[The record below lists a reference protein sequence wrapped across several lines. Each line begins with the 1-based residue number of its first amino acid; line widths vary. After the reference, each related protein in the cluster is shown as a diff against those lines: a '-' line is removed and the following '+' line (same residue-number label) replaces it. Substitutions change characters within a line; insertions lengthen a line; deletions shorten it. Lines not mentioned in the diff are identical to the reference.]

1 MFTRRAMLAAAA
13 GVVASRVTDSWA
25 QPAFPA
31 RPVTIVAP
39 FTPGTPADVAARRVA
54 QAMTGTLSQSVVV
67 ENRSGAGGTTG
78 SEYVARAEPDGYTLI
93 AGTQS
98 THAINVGLYR
108 NLRYHPTHSF
118 APISRI
124 SSAPNVVVVAATLKV
139 RTMTELIAL
148 AKQQN
153 AEGRPLSFGSGGS
166 GTTAHRGAE
175 VLKQAAG
182 INLVHIP
189 YRGTSQAMTDVLT
202 GRVDMMFAPIVV
214 ALPHVQSGAVRGLS
228 ITSPDRSPLLPEVP
242 TVREAG
248 LPAAEIEV
256 WIGLFAP
263 ARTPDTVIGTLYDGL
278 VRALKLPPVR
288 EGFRK
293 EGSDVVI
300 DASPA
305 AFSRFVD
312 KEIAIWAK
320 VVQQSGATIE

>member
-1 MFTRRAMLAAAA
+1 MFTRRAVLAAAA
-13 GVVASRVTDSWA
+13 GVVASPVTDSWA
-25 QPAFPA
+25 QPAFPT

-54 QAMTGTLSQSVVV
+54 QAMTRILSQSVVV

-108 NLRYHPTHSF
+108 NLRYHPTRSF

-124 SSAPNVVVVAATLKV
+124 SAAPNVVVVPTTLKV
-139 RTMTELIAL
+139 GTMKELIAL

-153 AEGRPLSFGSGGS
+153 AEGLPLSFGSGGS
-166 GTTAHRGAE
+166 GTTAHLGAE

-182 INLVHIP
+182 INMVHIP

-214 ALPHVQSGAVRGLS
+214 ALPHIQSGAVRGLS

-248 LPAAEIEV
+248 LPEAETEV

-263 ARTPDTVIGTLYDGL
+263 ARTPDAVIGTLYDGL
-278 VRALKLPPVR
+278 VRALKMPAVR
-288 EGFRK
+288 EGFGK

-300 DASPA
+300 DVSPA
-305 AFSRFVD
+305 VFSRFVD
-312 KEIAIWAK
+312 EEIATWAK
-320 VVQQSGATIE
+320 VVQQSGVTIE

>member
-1 MFTRRAMLAAAA
+1 MFTRRAALAAAA

-25 QPAFPA
+25 QPAFPI

-54 QAMTGTLSQSVVV
+54 QAMAGTLGQSVVV

-78 SEYVARAEPDGYTLI
+78 SEYVARADPDGYTLI

-108 NLRYHPTHSF
+108 NLRYHPTRSF

-124 SSAPNVVVVAATLKV
+124 SAAPNVVVVSAALKIG
-139 RTMTELIAL
+139 TMKELIAL
-148 AKQQN
+148 AKQRN
-153 AEGRPLSFGSGGS
+153 AEAQPLSFGSGGS
-166 GTTAHRGAE
+166 GTTAHLGAE
-175 VLKQAAG
+175 VLKQASG
-182 INLVHIP
+182 INMVHIP
-189 YRGTSQAMTDVLT
+189 YRGTSQAITDVLT

-214 ALPHVQSGAVRGLS
+214 ALPHIQSGAVRGLS

-248 LPAAEIEV
+248 LPEAETEV

-263 ARTPDTVIGTLYDGL
+263 AHTPEAVIGTLYDGL
-278 VRALKLPPVR
+278 VRALKMPAVR
-288 EGFRK
+288 EGFAK

-305 AFSRFVD
+305 VFSRFVD
-312 KEIAIWAK
+312 EEIAAWAK

>member
-25 QPAFPA
+25 QPAFPT

-108 NLRYHPTHSF
+108 NLRYHPTRSF

-124 SSAPNVVVVAATLKV
+124 SSAPNVVVVAAALRV
-139 RTMTELIAL
+139 ATMTELIAL
-148 AKQQN
+148 AKQKN
-153 AEGRPLSFGSGGS
+153 AEGQPLSFGSGGS
-166 GTTAHRGAE
+166 GTTAHLGAE
-175 VLKQAAG
+175 VLKRAAG
-182 INLVHIP
+182 INVVHIP

-214 ALPHVQSGAVRGLS
+214 ALPHIQSGAVRGLS
-228 ITSPDRSPLLPEVP
+228 ITSPARSPLLPEVP

-248 LPAAEIEV
+248 LPETETEV

-263 ARTPDTVIGTLYDGL
+263 ARTPYTVIGTLYDGL
-278 VRALKLPPVR
+278 VRALKMPAVR
-288 EGFRK
+288 EGFGK
-293 EGSDVVI
+293 EGSHVVL

-305 AFSRFVD
+305 VFRRFVD
-312 KEIAIWAK
+312 EEIAMWAK
-320 VVQQSGATIE
+320 VVQRSGVTIE

>member
-13 GVVASRVTDSWA
+13 GVIASRTDSWA
-25 QPAFPA
+25 QPAFPT

-54 QAMTGTLSQSVVV
+54 QAMTGILSQSVVV

-78 SEYVARAEPDGYTLI
+78 SEYVARAGPDGYTLI

-108 NLRYHPTHSF
+108 NLRYYPTRSF
-118 APISRI
+118 TPISRI
-124 SSAPNVVVVAATLKV
+124 SAAPNVVVVAATLEV
-139 RTMTELIAL
+139 GTMTELIAL
-148 AKQQN
+148 AQQQKT
-153 AEGRPLSFGSGGS
+153 EGRPLSFGSGGS
-166 GTTAHRGAE
+166 GTTAHFGAE

-214 ALPHVQSGAVRGLS
+214 ALPHIQSGAVRGLS
-228 ITSPDRSPLLPEVP
+228 ITSPARSPLLPEVP

-248 LPAAEIEV
+248 LPETETEV

-263 ARTPDTVIGTLYDGL
+263 ARTPDAVIGTLYDGL
-278 VRALKLPPVR
+278 VRALKLPAVR
-288 EGFRK
+288 EGFGK

-312 KEIAIWAK
+312 EEIATWAK

>member
-1 MFTRRAMLAAAA
+1 MFARRAMLAGAAS
-13 GVVASRVTDSWA
+13 VVAAWVPDSWA
-25 QPAFPA
+25 QPAFPT

-98 THAINVGLYR
+98 THAINVALYR
-108 NLRYHPTHSF
+108 NLRYHPARSF

-124 SSAPNVVVVAATLKV
+124 SAAPNVVVVPATLKV
-139 RTMTELIAL
+139 GTMTELIAL

-153 AEGRPLSFGSGGS
+153 AEGQPLSFGSGGS
-166 GTTAHRGAE
+166 GTTAHLGAE

-182 INLVHIP
+182 INMVHIP

-202 GRVDMMFAPIVV
+202 GRVDTMFAPIVV
-214 ALPHVQSGAVRGLS
+214 ALPHIQSGVVRGLS
-228 ITSPDRSPLLPEVP
+228 ITSPDRSPLLPEVS
-242 TVREAG
+242 TVRESG
-248 LPAAEIEV
+248 LPEAETEV

-263 ARTPDTVIGTLYDGL
+263 ARTPDIVIGTLYDGL
-278 VRALKLPPVR
+278 VRALKMPAVR
-288 EGFRK
+288 ESFGK
-293 EGSDVVI
+293 EGSDVVV

-305 AFSRFVD
+305 AFGRFVD
-312 KEIAIWAK
+312 REIATWAK

>member
-1 MFTRRAMLAAAA
+1 MFTRRAALAAA
-13 GVVASRVTDSWA
+13 GVVASGLTDSWA
-25 QPAFPA
+25 QPAFPT
-31 RPVTIVAP
+31 RPITIVAP

-78 SEYVARAEPDGYTLI
+78 SESVARAQPDGYTLI

-98 THAINVGLYR
+98 THAINVGIYR
-108 NLRYHPTHSF
+108 NLRYHPTRSF
-118 APISRI
+118 APISRM
-124 SSAPNVVVVAATLKV
+124 SAAPNVVVIPAALKV
-139 RTMTELIAL
+139 GTMKELIAL
-148 AKQQN
+148 AKQRN
-153 AEGRPLSFGSGGS
+153 TEGQPLSFGSGGS
-166 GTTAHRGAE
+166 GTTAHLGAE

-182 INLVHIP
+182 INMVHIP

-214 ALPHVQSGAVRGLS
+214 ALPHIQSGAVRGLS
-228 ITSPDRSPLLPEVP
+228 MTSPDRSPLLPEVS

-248 LPAAEIEV
+248 LPEAETEV

-263 ARTPDTVIGTLYDGL
+263 ARTSDAVIGTLYDGL
-278 VRALKLPPVR
+278 VRALKMPAVR
-288 EGFRK
+288 EGFLK
-293 EGSDVVI
+293 EGGDVVI

-305 AFSRFVD
+305 VFSRFVD
-312 KEIAIWAK
+312 EEIATWAK

>member
-1 MFTRRAMLAAAA
+1 
-13 GVVASRVTDSWA
+13 VKDSWA
-25 QPAFPA
+25 QPAFPT

-54 QAMTGTLSQSVVV
+54 QAMTGTLSQPVVV
-67 ENRSGAGGTTG
+67 ENRSGASGTIG
-78 SEYVARAEPDGYTLI
+78 SEYVAHAEPDGYTLI

-108 NLRYHPTHSF
+108 NLRYHPTRSF

-124 SSAPNVVVVAATLKV
+124 SAAPNVVVVPATLKV
-139 RTMTELIAL
+139 GTMKELIAL
-148 AKQQN
+148 ANQRN
-153 AEGRPLSFGSGGS
+153 AEGQPLSFGSGGS
-166 GTTAHRGAE
+166 GTTAHLGAE
-175 VLKQAAG
+175 VLKQTAG

-189 YRGTSQAMTDVLT
+189 YRGTSQAITDVLT

-214 ALPHVQSGAVRGLS
+214 ALPHIQSGALRGLS

-242 TVREAG
+242 TVREVG
-248 LPAAEIEV
+248 LPKAETQV

-263 ARTPDTVIGTLYDGL
+263 ARTPDAVIGTLYDGL
-278 VRALKLPPVR
+278 VRALKMPAVH
-288 EGFRK
+288 EGFGK

-312 KEIAIWAK
+312 EEIATWAK
-320 VVQQSGATIE
+320 VVEQSGATIE

>member
-1 MFTRRAMLAAAA
+1 LFTRRAALAAAA
-13 GVVASRVTDSWA
+13 GIVASRVTDSWP
-25 QPAFPA
+25 QPAFPT
-31 RPVTIVAP
+31 RPITIVAP
-39 FTPGTPADVAARRVA
+39 FTAGTPADVAARRVA
-54 QAMTGTLSQSVVV
+54 QAMTGLLSQSVVV

-98 THAINVGLYR
+98 THAINDALYR
-108 NLRYHPTHSF
+108 NLRYHPTRSF

-124 SSAPNVVVVAATLKV
+124 SAAPNVVVVPAAFKV
-139 RTMTELIAL
+139 GTMKELIAL
-148 AKQQN
+148 AKQRN
-153 AEGRPLSFGSGGS
+153 NEGQPLSFGSGGS
-166 GTTAHRGAE
+166 GTTAHLGAE
-175 VLKQAAG
+175 VLKQAAN
-182 INLVHIP
+182 INMVHIP

-214 ALPHVQSGAVRGLS
+214 ALPHIQSGAVRGLS

-248 LPAAEIEV
+248 LPEAETEV

-263 ARTPDTVIGTLYDGL
+263 ARTPDAVIGTLYDGL
-278 VRALKLPPVR
+278 VRALKMPAVR
-288 EGFRK
+288 ESFGK

-305 AFSRFVD
+305 VFSRFVAE
-312 KEIAIWAK
+312 EIARWAK
-320 VVQQSGATIE
+320 VVRQSGVTIE

>member
-1 MFTRRAMLAAAA
+1 VIVCGFC
-13 GVVASRVTDSWA
+13 
-25 QPAFPA
+25 PAWGQ
-31 RPVTIVAP
+31 R
-39 FTPGTPADVAARRVA
+39 
-54 QAMTGTLSQSVVV
+54 
-67 ENRSGAGGTTG
+67 TTG

-108 NLRYHPTHSF
+108 NLRYHPTRSF

-124 SSAPNVVVVAATLKV
+124 SAAPNVVVVAAALRV
-139 RTMTELIAL
+139 ATMTELIAL
-148 AKQQN
+148 AKQKN
-153 AEGRPLSFGSGGS
+153 AEGQLLSFGSGGS
-166 GTTAHRGAE
+166 GTTAHLGAE

-189 YRGTSQAMTDVLT
+189 YRGTSQAMTDVLA

-214 ALPHVQSGAVRGLS
+214 ALEHIRSGAVRGLS

-248 LPAAEIEV
+248 LPGAETEV

-263 ARTPDTVIGTLYDGL
+263 ARTPEAVIGTLYDGL
-278 VRALKLPPVR
+278 VRALKMPAVR
-288 EGFRK
+288 DGFAK

-305 AFSRFVD
+305 VFSHFVD
-312 KEIAIWAK
+312 EEIATWAK
-320 VVQQSGATIE
+320 VAQQSGATIE